1 MDDAEIRAQLKELG
15 EKCGPLTATT
25 RKIYIKKIEKLRAA
39 RGTPQSAPQKS
50 FFEKTTSKTRSQQQF
65 VVEDSSGDEDDEPEA
80 EPETIFKKPKTM
92 TENEDINMADPASLS
107 NEGCIW
113 SQYLF

>member
-39 RGTPQSAPQKS
+39 RGTPKSAPQNS
-50 FFEKTTSKTRSQQQF
+50 VYEKTTPKTRSQPQF
-65 VVEDSSGDEDDEPEA
+65 PVEDSSGDEEEDEPEP
-80 EPETIFKKPKTM
+80 EPEIVFKKPKTV
-92 TENEDINMADPASLS
+92 TENEDINLADPAGLS
-107 NEGCIW
+107 NEGCI
-113 SQYLF
+113 